1 VSVITDECD
10 PENLKPVNISEII
23 EIAGGA
29 DKVLSGV
36 FIKVIERF
44 G

>member
-1 VSVITDECD
+1 
-10 PENLKPVNISEII
+10 VNIAEII

-29 DKVLSGV
+29 DKKLSGV
-36 FIKVIERF
+36 FIKVIERL